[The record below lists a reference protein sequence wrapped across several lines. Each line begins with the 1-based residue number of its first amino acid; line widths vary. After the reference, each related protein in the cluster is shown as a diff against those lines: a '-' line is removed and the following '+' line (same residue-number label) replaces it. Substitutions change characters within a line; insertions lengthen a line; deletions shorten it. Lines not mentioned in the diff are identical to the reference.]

1 MSALAI
7 QHNHELI
14 TEAVIE
20 TLPSFSAVSTAAND
34 DQKVNILLVDDDD
47 VAAEWVIRC
56 MKKYNVNSNI
66 QVADDGQAALDILHE
81 KHDKNEATPSDIVLL
96 DLNMPGMNGFEFLK
110 QMRADPALE
119 STVVFILTTSNANS
133 DRAKAYNENVAG
145 YLLKDSTAIFNWL
158 FSLLPKHIN
167 VANLLGYAQPKDTEE
182 SVH

>member
-7 QHNHELI
+7 EYNHELI

-20 TLPSFSAVSTAAND
+20 ELPNFSAISTAEND
-34 DQKVNILLVDDDD
+34 VQRMNILLVDDDD

-66 QVADDGQAALDILHE
+66 QVADDGQVALDILHE
-81 KHDKNEATPSDIVLL
+81 RHAKNEAEISDIVLL
-96 DLNMPGMNGFEFLK
+96 DLNMPGMNGFEFLEK
-110 QMRADPALE
+110 MRTDPVLK

-145 YLLKDSTAIFNWL
+145 YLLKDSTTIFNWL
-158 FSLLPKHIN
+158 FSMLPKHIN
-167 VANLLGYAQPKDTEE
+167 ITSLLNSPQPKGFDE
-182 SVH
+182 SFH